1 MSLPLDGILVVS
13 MEQAVAGPFCSNR
26 LKQSGARVIKIE
38 RKDGGD
44 FARGYDTAAD
54 GESSYFI
61 WLNQDKESINQP
73 SEEISIETSQD
84 KLNNSSVEDKE
95 QDI

>member
-44 FARGYDTAAD
+44 FARGYDTCLLYTSPSPRD
-54 GESSYFI
+54 RSS
-61 WLNQDKESINQP
+61 SRMP
-73 SEEISIETSQD
+73 SSA
-84 KLNNSSVEDKE
+84 
-95 QDI
+95 

>member
-26 LKQSGARVIKIE
+26 LKLAGARVIKIE

-44 FARGYDTAAD
+44 FARGYDTAAE
-54 GESSYFI
+54 G
-61 WLNQDKESINQP
+61 
-73 SEEISIETSQD
+73 
-84 KLNNSSVEDKE
+84 
-95 QDI
+95 